1 MDRIWPRAVEPGLQV
16 QPAPNKP
23 YDLGQSTHLGT
34 SLGLHLLDCER
45 RQWYRLPLE
54 SLLALTYFKILR
66 IIDLALLRLLKMT
79 ERRGEWEGKEVFPPL
94 HCPTPTVMS
103 AVKHRSDMS
112 L

>member
-23 YDLGQSTHLGT
+23 CDLGQSTQFGT

-79 ERRGEWEGKEVFPPL
+79 ERGEESGRARKCFL
-94 HCPTPTVMS
+94 LS
-103 AVKHRSDMS
+103 IAQ
-112 L
+112 LQL